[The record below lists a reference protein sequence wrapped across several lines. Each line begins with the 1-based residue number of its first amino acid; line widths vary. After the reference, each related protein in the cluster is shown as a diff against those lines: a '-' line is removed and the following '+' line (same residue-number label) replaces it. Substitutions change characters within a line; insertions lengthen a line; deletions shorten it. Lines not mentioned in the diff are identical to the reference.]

1 MRLLKANEMQNGIS
15 ALQLDSIANAP
26 RNYRVD
32 YKYTSEIKR
41 DRYIACYDLYRLIGY
56 LENKLHPMRDYLS
69 MDGRVY
75 RILFCGKLCTDNRTL
90 SFKSFCV

>member
-1 MRLLKANEMQNGIS
+1 MQNEIS

-56 LENKLHPMRDYLS
+56 LENKLHPMHGLS
-69 MDGRVY
+69 VHGWTRLSNPFLRKIVY
-75 RILFCGKLCTDNRTL
+75 
-90 SFKSFCV
+90 